1 MIIVNKISKLRNI
14 IRSQKSLRK
23 SVGLVPTMGALHE
36 GHVSLIRVAREE
48 NDIVV
53 VSIFVNST
61 QFGPKEDFK
70 KYPRNLLADVST
82 CRNEGVDIIFSPRN
96 KEIYPE
102 GFKTFIEVEGL
113 SNILCGKSRPG
124 HFKGVATIV
133 AKLFNIV
140 QPDNAYFGQ
149 KDAQQAAVIKTLDND
164 LNFPVKTKIM
174 PIVREEDGLAMSSRN
189 IYLNKAERIDA
200 LVLFQSLNLAKDLV
214 NMGEKDAE
222 KIISL
227 IKKIV
232 QKRKSARIDY
242 VSIVNQEDFK
252 PVKKITGRC
261 LFLLA
266 VWIGKTR
273 LIDNTVIGKV

>member
-1 MIIVNKISKLRNI
+1 
-14 IRSQKSLRK
+14 
-23 SVGLVPTMGALHE
+23 
-36 GHVSLIRVAREE
+36 
-48 NDIVV
+48 
-53 VSIFVNST
+53 
-61 QFGPKEDFK
+61 
-70 KYPRNLLADVST
+70 
-82 CRNEGVDIIFSPRN
+82 
-96 KEIYPE
+96 
-102 GFKTFIEVEGL
+102 
-113 SNILCGKSRPG
+113 
-124 HFKGVATIV
+124 
-133 AKLFNIV
+133 
-140 QPDNAYFGQ
+140 
-149 KDAQQAAVIKTLDND
+149 
-164 LNFPVKTKIM
+164 M

-273 LIDNTVIGKV
+273 LIDNMVIGKV